1 MCFCVLKRW
10 TTQWRQ
16 TPGEE
21 EALEFVF
28 RIVRTTS
35 SPEPWVCPL
44 PDLPATLWDWMWWY
58 DFSCCVGLTCH
69 NILVWRTRIIQV
81 CWIISQS
88 PVLDKLEP
96 VDFTLSASLS
106 EPKPKSR
113 RSLQNL
119 DSYPILSHDQKVS
132 EKTEVP
138 IAVKWYSLRR
148 CDDDFIQTV
157 FPIPADQLSERVW
170 LRQQMQQ

>member
-1 MCFCVLKRW
+1 MCFCVLKWW

-28 RIVRTTS
+28 RIIRMTS
-35 SPEPWVCPL
+35 SLEPWVCPL
-44 PDLPATLWDWMWWY
+44 PDLPARLWDCMCWY
-58 DFSCCVGLTCH
+58 DFSCSVGLTCH
-69 NILVWRTRIIQV
+69 NILVWKTRIIQV

-138 IAVKWYSLRR
+138 IAVKWSSLRR
-148 CDDDFIQTV
+148 CDDDFIQSV